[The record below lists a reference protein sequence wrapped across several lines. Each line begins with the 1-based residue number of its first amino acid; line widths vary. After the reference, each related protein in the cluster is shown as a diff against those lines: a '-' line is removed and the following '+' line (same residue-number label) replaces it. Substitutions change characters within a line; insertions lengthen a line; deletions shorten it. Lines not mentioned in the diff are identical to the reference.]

1 MRLHTFCIFG
11 VSAILDPSMVD
22 AELLTVS
29 QAADGLSASTQTIRN
44 WIRADRLHG
53 VRIGNRFLIPRS
65 EVEQLRGGLS
75 ASSGESPWDFDGDE
89 PGGLLPRAGERRHL
103 DDSAE
108 SLLGG

>member
-1 MRLHTFCIFG
+1 
-11 VSAILDPSMVD
+11 MVD

-29 QAADGLSASTQTIRN
+29 QAADVLNTSTQTIRN
-44 WIRADRLHG
+44 WIRANRLHG

-75 ASSGESPWDFDGDE
+75 VVRGEGPWDFDGE
-89 PGGLLPRAGERRHL
+89 GPGGSLPRAGERGQP

-108 SLLGG
+108 SVLGG